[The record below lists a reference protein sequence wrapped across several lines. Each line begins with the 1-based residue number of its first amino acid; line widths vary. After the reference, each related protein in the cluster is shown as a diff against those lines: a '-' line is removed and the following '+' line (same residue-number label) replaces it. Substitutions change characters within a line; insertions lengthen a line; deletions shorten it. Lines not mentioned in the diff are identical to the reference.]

1 MEEGKGCYGC
11 LYFDP
16 YDDDGFGFCDYH
28 EKWVKALDTAGC
40 GGYYAY
46 PFAYNKDNDN
56 EEGE

>member
-1 MEEGKGCYGC
+1 MGNKGCYGC

-16 YDDDGFGFCDYH
+16 YDDDGYGFCDYH

-40 GGYYAY
+40 GGYTYL
-46 PFAYNKDNDN
+46 FANKDNDN